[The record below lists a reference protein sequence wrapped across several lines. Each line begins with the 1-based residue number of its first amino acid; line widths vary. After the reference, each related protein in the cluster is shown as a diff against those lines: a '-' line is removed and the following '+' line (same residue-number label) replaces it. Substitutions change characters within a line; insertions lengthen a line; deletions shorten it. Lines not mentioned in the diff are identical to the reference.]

1 MSLRVLSIGTLPPGS
16 THGASVRRER
26 EREREREGERETGSI
41 SKAFIDMSYVDLEF
55 PAKEPSFHVPSQSSH
70 REKRSVYTALMYC
83 LPKSPGKELPIQLP

>member
-16 THGASVRRER
+16 TNGASVRRER
-26 EREREREGERETGSI
+26 EREGGRERETGSI
-41 SKAFIDMSYVDLEF
+41 SKAFIDMSYVDVEF
-55 PAKEPSFHVPSQSSH
+55 PAKEPSLHVPSQSSH